1 MSSASRGVSNVALP
15 DRAFYA
21 LWQEGVTRIDGWLRS
36 LPQLLDRRGGSRP
49 HSKALSIKTLPV
61 GDSLMRRPYP
71 FRWMYACFLF
81 ILSGAASADC
91 FHDAASFHR
100 VNPLILRAIAIVE
113 SGGRPEATNR
123 NRNGSVDYGM
133 MQINS
138 IHLPEL
144 ARYGVGVSD
153 LYDGCKSV
161 FTGALILRR
170 SIDRYGNTWAAV
182 GSYNSATP
190 YFRDRYAAKVR
201 SVVNYLLSHGYAD
214 EAQ

>member
-1 MSSASRGVSNVALP
+1 MRRLDATIFKLMPNGEQQRN
-15 DRAFYA
+15 
-21 LWQEGVTRIDGWLRS
+21 LR
-36 LPQLLDRRGGSRP
+36 RFIGGSLQKERC
-49 HSKALSIKTLPV
+49 AQ
-61 GDSLMRRPYP
+61 GDLL
-71 FRWMYACFLF
+71 RWLCASFLF
-81 ILSGAASADC
+81 LLSGAASADC

-113 SGGRPEATNR
+113 SGGRPDATNR

-144 ARYGVGVSD
+144 ARYGIGVND

-170 SIDRYGNTWAAV
+170 SIDKYGNTWAAV

-190 YFRDRYAAKVR
+190 YFRDRYAAKVK
-201 SVVNYLLSHGYAD
+201 SVVEFLLTHGYAD

>member
-1 MSSASRGVSNVALP
+1 MPGLHASKLKLMPTGEQRRDSRRFTVGSLQKKRHPRAVLLRWMCANLLFLLSSA
-15 DRAFYA
+15 AF
-21 LWQEGVTRIDGWLRS
+21 
-36 LPQLLDRRGGSRP
+36 
-49 HSKALSIKTLPV
+49 
-61 GDSLMRRPYP
+61 
-71 FRWMYACFLF
+71 
-81 ILSGAASADC
+81 ADC

-113 SGGRPEATNR
+113 SGGRPDAINR

-144 ARYGVGVSD
+144 ARYGIGVSD

-170 SIDRYGNTWAAV
+170 SVDKYGNTWAAV

-190 YFRDRYAAKVR
+190 YFRDRYAAKVKA
-201 SVVNYLLSHGYAD
+201 VVEFLLTHGYAD

>member
-1 MSSASRGVSNVALP
+1 MHHKLRWLY
-15 DRAFYA
+15 AF
-21 LWQEGVTRIDGWLRS
+21 
-36 LPQLLDRRGGSRP
+36 
-49 HSKALSIKTLPV
+49 
-61 GDSLMRRPYP
+61 
-71 FRWMYACFLF
+71 FLF
-81 ILSGAASADC
+81 LPPVAAFADC

-100 VNPLILRAIAIVE
+100 VNPLVLRAIAIVE
-113 SGGRPEATNR
+113 SGGRADATNR

-153 LYDGCKSV
+153 LYNGCKSV

-170 SIDRYGNTWAAV
+170 AIDKYGNTWDAV

-201 SVVNYLLSHGYAD
+201 SVVNFLLAHGYAD